1 MRQHSVGAIYI
12 LRVFIV
18 SAPPWG
24 LAKPASILGVVD
36 RAILLGGKYLGIY
49 GGLDPVEHLIAR
61 GYILKVN
68 VLLGPVHL

>member
-1 MRQHSVGAIYI
+1 MRHHSVGAIYI

-18 SAPPWG
+18 SASPWS
-24 LAKPASILGVVD
+24 LAKSARILGVVD

>member
-1 MRQHSVGAIYI
+1 VRHCGVEAFYI

-18 SAPPWG
+18 SASPWG
-24 LAKPASILGVVD
+24 LAESAGILGVVD

-49 GGLDPVEHLIAR
+49 GGLNPVEHLIAR

>member
-1 MRQHSVGAIYI
+1 MRHCGVEAFYI

-24 LAKPASILGVVD
+24 LAEPAGILGVVY

-49 GGLDPVEHLIAR
+49 GGLNPVEHLIAR

>member
-1 MRQHSVGAIYI
+1 VRHHSVGAIYI

-18 SAPPWG
+18 SASPWG
-24 LAKPASILGVVD
+24 LAESAGILGIVD
-36 RAILLGGKYLGIY
+36 RAILLGGKDLGIY

>member
-1 MRQHSVGAIYI
+1 MRHCGVEAFYI

-24 LAKPASILGVVD
+24 LAESARILGVVD

>member
-1 MRQHSVGAIYI
+1 M
-12 LRVFIV
+12 RVFIV
-18 SAPPWG
+18 SASPWG
-24 LAKPASILGVVD
+24 LAKSSGILGVVD
-36 RAILLGGKYLGIY
+36 RAILLGGKYLGID

>member
-1 MRQHSVGAIYI
+1 MRHCGVEAFYI

-24 LAKPASILGVVD
+24 LAEPAGILGVVY
-36 RAILLGGKYLGIY
+36 RAILLGGKYLGID

>member
-1 MRQHSVGAIYI
+1 MRHHSVGAIYI

-18 SAPPWG
+18 SASPWG
-24 LAKPASILGVVD
+24 LAESAGILGIVD
-36 RAILLGGKYLGIY
+36 RAILLGGKYLGID

>member
-1 MRQHSVGAIYI
+1 VRHCGVEAFYI

-24 LAKPASILGVVD
+24 LAESARILGVVD

>member
-1 MRQHSVGAIYI
+1 MRHHSVGAIYI

-18 SAPPWG
+18 SASPWG
-24 LAKPASILGVVD
+24 LAKSAGILGVVD

-49 GGLDPVEHLIAR
+49 GGLNPVEHLIAR

>member
-1 MRQHSVGAIYI
+1 MRHFCVEAFYI

-24 LAKPASILGVVD
+24 LAESSGILGVID
-36 RAILLGGKYLGIY
+36 RAILLRGKYLGID